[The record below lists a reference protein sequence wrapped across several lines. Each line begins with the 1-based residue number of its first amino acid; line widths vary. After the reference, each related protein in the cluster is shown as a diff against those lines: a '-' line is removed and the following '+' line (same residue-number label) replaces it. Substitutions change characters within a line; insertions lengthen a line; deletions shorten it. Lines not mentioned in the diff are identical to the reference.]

1 MPVAQ
6 KSAISFGLVYIPVEL
21 YTATQDNDV
30 RFNQLTK
37 DNHKRVRYVKTCA
50 GCKKEL
56 KPEDIVKGFQ
66 YEKDK
71 YVVVS
76 DADFEKIKTEK
87 DRSIQI
93 LQFADLSSIPP
104 VYFEKSYLVQPQKG
118 GEKPFALL
126 RSAMR
131 DEGKVAIG
139 KTVMGNKE
147 TILALVPT
155 DAGVLLQTLF
165 FHDEVKAL
173 PKQVTLPDV
182 GGAEL
187 DIAKQLVQG
196 MAGNFDPA
204 AYKDEYQEKLRD
216 LISRKIEGKEVVA
229 EQGEK
234 PSNVINLMDALKES
248 LKQQQQAGKD
258 APKSASKQAKSRKKT
273 G

>member
-1 MPVAQ
+1 MPASQ
-6 KSAISFGLVYIPVEL
+6 KGAISFGLVYIPVEL

-37 DNHKRVRYVKTCA
+37 DSHERVRYVKTCA

-71 YVVVS
+71 YVVV
-76 DADFEKIKTEK
+76 DDEDFEKIKTEK

-93 LQFADLSSIPP
+93 LQFVDLSAIPP
-104 VYFEKSYLVQPQKG
+104 VYFEKSYLVQAQKG

-126 RSAMR
+126 RQAMR
-131 DEGKVAIG
+131 DEGKVAVG
-139 KTVMGNKE
+139 KTVMGSKE
-147 TILALVPT
+147 TVLALIPT
-155 DAGVLLQTLF
+155 EEGVLLETLYYQ
-165 FHDEVKAL
+165 DEVKAL

-182 GGAEL
+182 DGAEL
-187 DIAKQLVQG
+187 DMAKQLVQG
-196 MAGNFDPA
+196 MAGDFDPA
-204 AYKDEYQEKLRD
+204 AFKDEYQEKLRD
-216 LISRKIEGKEVVA
+216 LIAKKVEGEEIVA
-229 EQGEK
+229 EKEEK

-248 LKQQQQAGKD
+248 LKQQQDTQKTE
-258 APKSASKQAKSRKKT
+258 SAKTTKRRKKT

>member
-1 MPVAQ
+1 MPAAQ
-6 KSAISFGLVYIPVEL
+6 KGAISFGLVYIPVEL

-30 RFNQLTK
+30 RFNQLTR
-37 DNHKRVRYVKTCA
+37 DSHERVRYVKTCA

-93 LQFADLSSIPP
+93 LQFAELSSIPP

-126 RSAMR
+126 RRAMR
-131 DEGKVAIG
+131 EEGKVAIG
-139 KTVMGNKE
+139 KTVMGTKE

-155 DAGVLLQTLF
+155 DEGVLLQTLF
-165 FHDEVKAL
+165 FHDEVKTL
-173 PKQVTLPDV
+173 PKQVTLPEV

-187 DIAKQLVQG
+187 DMARQLVQG
-196 MAGNFDPA
+196 MAGSFDPA
-204 AYKDEYQEKLRD
+204 AYKDEYQERLRE
-216 LISRKIEGKEVVA
+216 LISRKIEGKEIVA
-229 EQGEK
+229 EQEEK

-248 LKQQQQAGKD
+248 LKQQQAGQG
-258 APKSASKQAKSRKKT
+258 APKPAARRGKKT